1 MRVSERH
8 RYAIA
13 SDRMEDAKA
22 KNGKAMEILSSQK
35 RINKLEDDPV
45 GMTKII
51 RGRNALKNMKSHLDN
66 IGFSK
71 GFVEVSEAAIEGIS
85 DKLQRAHEIAI
96 AVASDTYGADSR
108 QAVGREVKEII
119 DEVVNLANSNFNNR
133 YVFSGFRND
142 SPAVSQDGNYLGD
155 DGSIFM
161 EVAEGKFRQIN
172 LTGRDLFEASPD
184 EQKKGHFSMITSLDL
199 LKEALDSNDKSGIY
213 KAVDEIKFQLEKAS
227 SVQANIGAIW
237 AALNASEKRIE
248 VQKDHQI
255 ATVSK
260 VEDAD
265 IYEATSDYKRTETA
279 LQSTL
284 LASNKLLQPSLLNF
298 LQ

>member
-1 MRVSERH
+1 MRVSERQ

-13 SDRMEDAKA
+13 NDRMEKA
-22 KNGKAMEILSSQK
+22 KSQNTGAMEILSSQK
-35 RINKLEDDPV
+35 RINKLEDDPI

-51 RGRNALKNMKSHLDN
+51 RGRNSLKNMKSHIEN

-71 GFVEVSEAAIEGIS
+71 GFVEVSEAAIDGIS

-96 AVASDTYGADSR
+96 AVASDTYGPDSR
-108 QAVGREVKEII
+108 QAVAREVKEII

-142 SPAVSQDGNYLGD
+142 SPAVSQEGTFLGD
-155 DGSIFM
+155 DGAIFI

-172 LTGRDLFEASPD
+172 LAGRDLFEANLED
-184 EQKKGHFSMITSLDL
+184 QKKGHFAMVTSLEL
-199 LKEALDSNDKSGIY
+199 LKEALDGNDKPGIF
-213 KAVDEIKFQLEKAS
+213 KAVDELKFQIEKAS

-237 AALNASEKRIE
+237 AALNSSEKRLE

-255 ATVSK
+255 ETVSK

-265 IYEATSDYKRTETA
+265 IYQSSSDFKRTETA